1 MKKHPFCTLLLILVV
16 IIFLLPLWLLVSQAL
31 IPSFDA
37 MLVTLFAEPIRLVPD
52 PPSAEQ
58 FHLLVSRRTDLAG
71 IICRDT
77 VCCLISALVQV
88 IVSVVCGYM
97 LAKYKSRFAKH
108 TVLLYT
114 ITLVLPMQMFLIP
127 VYRIAEWVGT
137 AGNPLF
143 MYFMAAFSPLGA
155 ILMRQVFVKMPD
167 EWAESFRLEDI
178 RMSRMLLHIVFP
190 TGLPAAGILFLF
202 SFVETW
208 SMIEQPLLLI
218 ADKQQ
223 YPLSMLLFDMRTKEP
238 DVIFAA
244 SLTALIPAAV
254 LILSGIGILM
264 ISRLQT
270 KRVCS
275 ANVQKAE

>member
-1 MKKHPFCTLLLILVV
+1 MKKHPFCTLLLALAV
-16 IIFLLPLWLLVSQAL
+16 IVFLLPLWLLVSQAL

-52 PPSAEQ
+52 PPSVEQ
-58 FHLLVSRRTDLAG
+58 FFLLMSRHTDLAG

-88 IVSVVCGYM
+88 IVSVICGYM
-97 LAKYKSRFAKH
+97 LAKYRSRFAKH

-114 ITLVLPMQMFLIP
+114 MTLVLPMQMFLIP
-127 VYRIAEWVGT
+127 VYRITEWVGV

-143 MYFMAAFSPLGA
+143 MYLMAAFSPLGA
-155 ILMRQVFVKMPD
+155 ILMRQVFIKMPD
-167 EWAESFRLEDI
+167 EWAESFRLEDT
-178 RMSRMLLHIVFP
+178 RMFRMLLHIVFP

-202 SFVETW
+202 SFTEMW

-218 ADKQQ
+218 TDKNQ
-223 YPLSMLLFDMRTKEP
+223 YPLSMLLFDLRTNEP

-244 SLTALIPAAV
+244 SLTALIPA
-254 LILSGIGILM
+254 GILLLVSACVSLVICRWKKM
-264 ISRLQT
+264 ISP
-270 KRVCS
+270 V
-275 ANVQKAE
+275 